1 MYPPKGDHF
10 QKVQSSWFKKNRSEV
25 RFDLFRCQPG
35 NLNPSGANR
44 RIQTRNEW
52 IPVIPGCCVRGLS
65 GCAPLLVNTLKVSFS
80 PSVYVSLCLQ
90 VPTGS
95 VRLFIVSVL
104 GLLQV
109 RIFATRTVTHRRTT
123 VAEGPIEGTPN
134 APNLTT
140 ESRVLTH
147 SR

>member
-1 MYPPKGDHF
+1 
-10 QKVQSSWFKKNRSEV
+10 
-25 RFDLFRCQPG
+25 
-35 NLNPSGANR
+35 
-44 RIQTRNEW
+44 
-52 IPVIPGCCVRGLS
+52 
-65 GCAPLLVNTLKVSFS
+65 VNTLKVSFS
-80 PSVYVSLCLQ
+80 PSVYVSLCLRLQ

-95 VRLFIVSVL
+95 VRLFIVSVP

-109 RIFATRTVTHRRTT
+109 RIFATRTHCTT
-123 VAEGPIEGTPN
+123 VAEGPIEGTPD